1 MSMKILFIIMAVM
14 VLSPLLDGDNSR
26 LVAEK
31 VKELKQLNDEILK
44 QIKDVGK
51 YQGKQIYVKVKVL
64 PAIQEKGK
72 TVLKVEQV
80 SVNKIEMDPEEIT
93 GKFIYLTGMVS
104 KSDTKDKFNVDLSH
118 VLPPEEDDD
127 AVKTAVQAG
136 KKSESTEKDS
146 KKESGKK

>member
-1 MSMKILFIIMAVM
+1 MKILFIIMAVM

-31 VKELKQLNDEILK
+31 VKELRQLNDEILK

-64 PAIQEKGK
+64 PAVQEKGK
-72 TVLKVEQV
+72 TVLKVEKV
-80 SVNKIEMDPEEIT
+80 SVDKIEKDPEEIT

-104 KSDTKDKFNVDLSH
+104 KSDTKNKFNVDLSH
-118 VLPPEEDDD
+118 VLPPEEDDN
-127 AVKTAVQAG
+127 VVQTG
-136 KKSESTEKDS
+136 KKSKNTENDS
-146 KKESGKK
+146 KKESVKK

>member
-14 VLSPLLDGDNSR
+14 VLSPLLDGDNSK

-64 PAIQEKGK
+64 PAVKENGK
-72 TVLKVEQV
+72 TVLKVEKV
-80 SVNKIEMDPEEIT
+80 SVDKIEKDPEEIT

-104 KSDTKDKFNVDLSH
+104 KSDTKNKFNVDLSH
-118 VLPPEEDDD
+118 VLPPEEEEEDDD
-127 AVKTAVQAG
+127 VQTG

>member
-1 MSMKILFIIMAVM
+1 MAVM

-31 VKELKQLNDEILK
+31 VKELRQLNDEILK

-64 PAIQEKGK
+64 PAVQEKGK
-72 TVLKVEQV
+72 TVLKVEKV
-80 SVNKIEMDPEEIT
+80 SVDKIEKDPEEIT

-104 KSDTKDKFNVDLSH
+104 KSDTKNKFNVDLSH
-118 VLPPEEDDD
+118 VLPPEEDDN
-127 AVKTAVQAG
+127 VVQTG
-136 KKSESTEKDS
+136 KKSKNTENDS
-146 KKESGKK
+146 KKESVKK

>member
-1 MSMKILFIIMAVM
+1 MKILFIIMAVM

-64 PAIQEKGK
+64 PAVEAKGK
-72 TVLKVEQV
+72 TVLKVEKV
-80 SVNKIEMDPEEIT
+80 SVDKIEKDPEEIT

-104 KSDTKDKFNVDLSH
+104 KSDTKNKFNVDLSH
-118 VLPPEEDDD
+118 VLPPEEDDN
-127 AVKTAVQAG
+127 AVQAG
-136 KKSESTEKDS
+136 KKIKSTEKDS
-146 KKESGKK
+146 KKESVKK